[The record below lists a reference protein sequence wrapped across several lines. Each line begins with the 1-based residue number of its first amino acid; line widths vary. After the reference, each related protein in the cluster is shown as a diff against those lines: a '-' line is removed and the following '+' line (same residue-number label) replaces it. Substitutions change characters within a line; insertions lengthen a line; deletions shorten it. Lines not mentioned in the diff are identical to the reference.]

1 MVPNEKSPLTPL
13 AQEALDALS
22 KELPDVGELTYEQA
36 YATLKEEEDLERP
49 AAEDIIERL
58 YMKGHLY
65 EVEGKLRLTDY
76 GSNRKDGPVSEGKDI
91 PSCQSNHFA

>member
-1 MVPNEKSPLTPL
+1 MVPNGKSPLSPL
-13 AQEALDALS
+13 AQESLDALARA
-22 KELPDVGELTYEQA
+22 LPDEGELTYEQA
-36 YATLKEEEDLERP
+36 YAILEEQEGLEQP

-76 GSNRKDGPVSEGKDI
+76 
-91 PSCQSNHFA
+91 